1 MAPNPASEAGP
12 SLALH
17 TPPRQTPLRREGAF
31 CFQGLT
37 PAERAMEAA
46 MLASS
51 SPPPESVLGKRR
63 RSTDAIDGNDTKPD
77 EQDSSTTQPQSELP
91 SISNESAID
100 QRYAATKKLRPEQ
113 LDEVDTFLLVGCHL
127 VISAL
132 STNDVRV
139 NW

>member
-1 MAPNPASEAGP
+1 
-12 SLALH
+12 
-17 TPPRQTPLRREGAF
+17 
-31 CFQGLT
+31 
-37 PAERAMEAA
+37 

-63 RSTDAIDGNDTKPD
+63 RSTDAIDGNDTEPD
-77 EQDSSTTQPQSELP
+77 EQGSSTTRPQSELP
-91 SISNESAID
+91 SISNESAIVR
-100 QRYAATKKLRPEQ
+100 RYAATKKLRPEQ